1 MKISLNW
8 LKSFIKIDK
17 LPEEIE
23 TILTDMGLE
32 VDEVISINSD
42 TNLIKKLIVGKIT
55 EIEKISSGINRIK
68 KTIGLPIYM
77 LNPDL

>member
-32 VDEVISINSD
+32 VDEVIVHMNEEEEVD
-42 TNLIKKLIVGKIT
+42 DEEEEVDDEEEVVEEVDGGEVDEN
-55 EIEKISSGINRIK
+55 
-68 KTIGLPIYM
+68 
-77 LNPDL
+77 